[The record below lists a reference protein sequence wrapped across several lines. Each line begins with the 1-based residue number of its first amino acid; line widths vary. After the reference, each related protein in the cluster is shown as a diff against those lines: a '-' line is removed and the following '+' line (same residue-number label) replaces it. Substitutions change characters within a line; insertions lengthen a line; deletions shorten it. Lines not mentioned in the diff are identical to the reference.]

1 MAMHARDLVELAAL
15 VAVHSPVLI
24 HGAGRVP
31 KAAIEEYW
39 IASRCRLDRWT
50 RLLRRLADAG
60 TQVPLPAPL
69 HRARVQPVLEEILA
83 SELLTRLWTAA
94 SVAYDRLRDDE
105 ELAPVARNVF
115 HGHLE
120 ARRRLLLLI
129 ADGRAIELSDGVSL
143 NHLRRRVE
151 RWTDMLLAHVAR
163 DVDITEFAFEPDRAL
178 EFAEDLAH
186 EAVSAERQFTCQL
199 ILSSLRAAFQT
210 KLANRSPNLD
220 LNRRLGSAIL
230 GCFREEL
237 FDATGL
243 VKPLWV
249 ERLSVTA
256 DDAQGMIDELVRID
270 DAAVFRRELHW

>member
-1 MAMHARDLVELAAL
+1 MHVRDLVELAAL

-24 HGAGRVP
+24 HGGGRVP

-39 IASRCRLDRWT
+39 TASRCRLDRWT
-50 RLLRRLADAG
+50 RLLRRLADAA
-60 TQVPLPAPL
+60 TQFPRPAHL
-69 HRARVQPVLEEILA
+69 SWTRVRPVLEEILA

-94 SVAYDRLRDDE
+94 CVAYDNSRDEE
-105 ELAPVARNVF
+105 ELAPIARNLMS
-115 HGHLE
+115 GHLE
-120 ARRRLLLLI
+120 ARCRLLHLL
-129 ADGRAIELSDGVSL
+129 ADGRAIELTEAVEL
-143 NHLRRRVE
+143 NRIRRRVE
-151 RWTDMLLAHVAR
+151 RWCDMLLAHVGR
-163 DVDITEFAFEPDRAL
+163 DVDISQFAFEPERAA
-178 EFAEDLAH
+178 EFADDFAF
-186 EAVSAERQFTCQL
+186 EAVNSQRQFTCQL

-210 KLANRSPNLD
+210 CLADGGPNHD
-220 LNRRLGSAIL
+220 LNRRIGASIL

-270 DAAVFRRELHW
+270 QVVSFRRETLP

>member
-1 MAMHARDLVELAAL
+1 MHARDLVELAAL

-24 HGAGRVP
+24 HGGGRVP
-31 KAAIEEYW
+31 KAAVEEYW
-39 IASRCRLDRWT
+39 AASRCRLDRWT

-60 TQVPLPAPL
+60 TQLPIPATL
-69 HRARVQPVLEEILA
+69 NWTRVQPVLEEILA

-94 SVAYDRLRDDE
+94 CVAYDRHREDE
-105 ELAPVARNVF
+105 EVAPIARTVF
-115 HGHLE
+115 QGHLE
-120 ARRRLLLLI
+120 ARRRLLLLLS
-129 ADGRAIELSDGVSL
+129 DGRAIELADAVAL

-151 RWTDMLLAHVAR
+151 RWTDMLLAHLTR
-163 DVDITEFAFEPDRAL
+163 DVDVTEFAFEPDRTL

-186 EAVSAERQFTCQL
+186 EAVAAERQFTCQL

-210 KLANRSPNLD
+210 NLAQRSPNLD
-220 LNRRLGSAIL
+220 LNRRIGAALLGS
-230 GCFREEL
+230 FREGL

-249 ERLSVTA
+249 ERLSATA

-270 DAAVFRRELHW
+270 NAMMIRREALP

>member
-1 MAMHARDLVELAAL
+1 MHARDLVELAAL

-24 HGAGRVP
+24 HGSGRVP
-31 KAAIEEYW
+31 RASIEEYW

-69 HRARVQPVLEEILA
+69 HWTRVQPVVEEILA

-94 SVAYDRLRDDE
+94 SVAYDRRRDDE

-115 HGHLE
+115 QGHQE
-120 ARRRLLLLI
+120 ARRRLLQLI
-129 ADGRAIELSDGVSL
+129 ADGRAIDLAEGVSL

-163 DVDITEFAFEPDRAL
+163 DVDITEFAFEPDRAVD
-178 EFAEDLAH
+178 FAEDLSH
-186 EAVSAERQFTCQL
+186 DAVAAERRFTCQL
-199 ILSSLRAAFQT
+199 ILSSLRAAFET
-210 KLANRSPNLD
+210 NLAHGSPNRD
-220 LNRRLGSAIL
+220 LNRRLGTAIL

-237 FDATGL
+237 FDCTGL

-270 DAAVFRRELHW
+270 DAAAFRRELHW